1 MIFTPRA
8 MSFIQGLY
16 YAATGV
22 WPLVSMD
29 TFLAV
34 TGPKTDLWLVRT
46 VSLLITSIGAA
57 LLVSAKTNQAT
68 APIGLLAVSSA
79 AFLAWVDANYSLRGV
94 IWPVYLL
101 DAFVEVGLI
110 VGWVATYL
118 ISRRAT
124 R

>member
-1 MIFTPRA
+1 
-8 MSFIQGLY
+8 MSVIQGLY
-16 YAATGV
+16 YAATGI
-22 WPLVSMD
+22 WPLVNMD
-29 TFLAV
+29 SFLAV

-68 APIGLLAVSSA
+68 APIGILAVSSA

-101 DAFVEVGLI
+101 DAFAEAALI
-110 VGWVATYL
+110 AGWVIAYL
-118 ISRRAT
+118 ISRRAA

>member
-1 MIFTPRA
+1 

-16 YAATGV
+16 YAITGI

-46 VSLLITSIGAA
+46 VALLITSIGAA
-57 LLVSAKTNQAT
+57 LVMSAKTSQVA
-68 APIGLLAVSSA
+68 APIGFLAVSSA
-79 AFLAWVDANYSLRGV
+79 AFLAWIDTNYSLRGV

-101 DAFVEVGLI
+101 DAFVEASLI
-110 VGWVATYL
+110 AGWVAAYL
-118 ISRRAT
+118 ISRRRA

>member
-1 MIFTPRA
+1 VIFTPRT

-16 YAATGV
+16 YAATGI

-29 TFLAV
+29 SFLAV

-46 VSLLITSIGAA
+46 VSLLITCIGAA
-57 LLVSAKTNQAT
+57 LLVSAKTNQAI

-79 AFLAWVDANYSLRGV
+79 ASLAWVDANYSLRGV

-101 DAFVEVGLI
+101 DAFVEAGLI
-110 VGWVATYL
+110 AGWVAAYL